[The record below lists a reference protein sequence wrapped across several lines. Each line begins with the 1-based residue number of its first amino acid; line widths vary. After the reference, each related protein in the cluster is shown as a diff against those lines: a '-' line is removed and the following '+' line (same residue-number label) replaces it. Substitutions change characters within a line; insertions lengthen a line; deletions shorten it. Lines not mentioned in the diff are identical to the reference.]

1 MRIGHLQNAAI
12 IVTMSPKPKRP
23 VQSVESPVAQAMV
36 SICEKCGKR
45 AGGSGKNV
53 SHRLA
58 SHFKRQVKREFS
70 KGDIR
75 IVLTTC
81 MDICPDER
89 VAVAITPIALGVAPL
104 FLVVDIDDAEASS
117 EALIGAL
124 RRTIR
129 RAPM

>member
-1 MRIGHLQNAAI
+1 
-12 IVTMSPKPKRP
+12 VSPKAKRLL
-23 VQSVESPVAQAMV
+23 QSVESPVAQAMV
-36 SICEKCGKR
+36 LICAKCGKR

-81 MDICPDER
+81 MDICPDDR
-89 VAVAITPIALGVAPL
+89 VTVAITPTAAGSAPL
-104 FLVVDIDDAEASS
+104 FLLVDIDDVEASS
-117 EALIGAL
+117 EALIGA
-124 RRTIR
+124 IR
-129 RAPM
+129 RAKTAKPTV

>member
-1 MRIGHLQNAAI
+1 MRL
-12 IVTMSPKPKRP
+12 
-23 VQSVESPVAQAMV
+23 VQAVESPVARAMV

-58 SHFKRQVKREFS
+58 SHFKRQVKREFA

-81 MDICPDER
+81 MDICPDDR
-89 VAVAITPIALGVAPL
+89 VVVAISPTTPGIAPK
-104 FLVVDIDDAEASS
+104 FLVVDIDDVEASS
-117 EALIGAL
+117 EALIRAIQ
-124 RRTIR
+124 RANRT
-129 RAPM
+129 AAS

>member
-1 MRIGHLQNAAI
+1 MAT
-12 IVTMSPKPKRP
+12 VSPKTKRL
-23 VQSVESPVAQAMV
+23 VQSVEPPVAQAMV

-45 AGGSGKNV
+45 VGGSGKNA

-89 VAVAITPIALGVAPL
+89 VAVAITPNATGIAPL
-104 FLVVDIDDAEASS
+104 FLVVDIDDVEASS
-117 EALIGAL
+117 EALIGTL
-124 RRTIR
+124 RRTLR

>member
-1 MRIGHLQNAAI
+1 MAT
-12 IVTMSPKPKRP
+12 VSSKSKRL
-23 VQSVESPVAQAMV
+23 VQSVESPVARAMV

-45 AGGSGKNV
+45 AGGSGRNV

-58 SHFKRQVKREFS
+58 SHFKRQVKREFD

-81 MDICPDER
+81 MDICPDDR
-89 VAVAITPIALGVAPL
+89 VAIAITPNAPGIAPL
-104 FLVVDIDDAEASS
+104 FLVVDIDDVEAGS
-117 EALIGAL
+117 EALVATL

-129 RAPM
+129 STSN

>member
-1 MRIGHLQNAAI
+1 MAR
-12 IVTMSPKPKRP
+12 
-23 VQSVESPVAQAMV
+23 AMV

-58 SHFKRQVKREFS
+58 SHFKRQVKREFA

-81 MDICPDER
+81 MDICPDDS
-89 VAVAITPIALGVAPL
+89 VAVAISPTTAAIAPI
-104 FLVVDIDDAEASS
+104 FLVVDIDDIEASS
-117 EALIGAL
+117 EALIRSIQRAT
-124 RRTIR
+124 RT
-129 RAPM
+129 AAS